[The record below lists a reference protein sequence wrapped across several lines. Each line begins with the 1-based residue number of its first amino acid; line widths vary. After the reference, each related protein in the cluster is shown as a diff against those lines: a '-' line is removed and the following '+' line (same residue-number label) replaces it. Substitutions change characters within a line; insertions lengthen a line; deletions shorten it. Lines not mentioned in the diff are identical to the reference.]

1 MHEGTDN
8 QRNHSV
14 QTPQDL
20 HIIAL
25 TTVLIMHWWS
35 HQWCDLSRQCCPSIR
50 RRLHKKKN
58 IAVSGST
65 AYGIWERVL
74 GLTDY
79 FGQFLS
85 PQWNTGKFS
94 ADSAES
100 STQDPLGFFA
110 VGRVV
115 LVRIE
120 KGWRHGNPNESFKR
134 GILNLAP
141 CLFWGLRALLTLL
154 LAAMSI
160 YKST

>member
-1 MHEGTDN
+1 MASD
-8 QRNHSV
+8 
-14 QTPQDL
+14 
-20 HIIAL
+20 
-25 TTVLIMHWWS
+25 TTVFLFSDTSILCQNMNITTFITCANYTS
-35 HQWCDLSRQCCPSIR
+35 CIKESKRDAKLSRPGCT
-50 RRLHKKKN
+50 
-58 IAVSGST
+58 ST
-65 AYGIWERVL
+65 REYDYIKYSSLWQLCGGIWERVL

-134 GILNLAP
+134 GILNLAL
-141 CLFWGLRALLTLL
+141 CLFWGLRGC
-154 LAAMSI
+154 SHCYSHCNVNI
-160 YKST
+160 